1 MFFVPA
7 TQIINTKRYSNTG
20 SGTGYLLLSANQQ
33 KPRKVKP
40 HPLPC
45 AMPKSDTWPGG
56 IAMETMTSMDSAGS
70 CDSVVSANS
79 GFSDDSLE
87 YLSAEERA
95 CLMFLEE
102 TIESLEAE
110 EDSGLSNDEPDCLPA
125 PGSLATKVAHLSSS
139 MNHNKL
145 DDVTRNPYDDPI
157 SEADKDHKPLHSY
170 LVPTP
175 LILANSG
182 GTVLPKPKPEA
193 DPSPALSTCLT
204 DLPPDRVDL
213 VLPPSDTSPDSK
225 PSKGHQRVPSEVN
238 VVVIPPPSD
247 FRDDPVE
254 VKDPQG
260 DRTKGPL
267 TSDELAQ
274 MRKRASLK
282 KAPQASPEMKH
293 TAKPPPI
300 DLSRN
305 GSAPPSPSE
314 AQPAPLH
321 ESSEPKTSPPTVAP
335 KPKRLPSNIILKTHK
350 APVHGMDAGASQTCT
365 SPGERVMMDPQKV
378 RMEALRKLGLLKEDE
393 ADSGPPAHSPLHS
406 PKTRMSWGASPAP
419 VSPVST
425 DPPRSETA
433 KAPPSPSPP
442 PALKEAQDPKM
453 SRGHRERSQ
462 SDLPTASRPSLTTPG
477 VKSAT
482 LERSG
487 LSGSSGP
494 PARITPA
501 RIWSS
506 PSQLRHTR
514 PRPASLGNGKDFS
527 VIQGDAPQPAATAAA
542 PKPPE
547 VGDGSRSLP
556 GFVAPPPSSSHKLP
570 RSQGISV
577 LITPRSKTGEDRRE
591 ALRKLGLLKD

>member
-1 MFFVPA
+1 
-7 TQIINTKRYSNTG
+7 
-20 SGTGYLLLSANQQ
+20 
-33 KPRKVKP
+33 
-40 HPLPC
+40 
-45 AMPKSDTWPGG
+45 MPKSDTWPGG

-87 YLSAEERA
+87 HLSAEERA

-110 EDSGLSNDEPDCLPA
+110 EDSGLSNDEPDHLPA
-125 PGSLATKVAHLSSS
+125 PGSLAAKVANLSSS
-139 MNHNKL
+139 VIHNKL
-145 DDVTRNPYDDPI
+145 DDVSRNPYDDPV
-157 SEADKDHKPLHSY
+157 SDADKDHKPLHSY

-175 LILANSG
+175 LVLANSG
-182 GTVLPKPKPEA
+182 CAVLPKPKPEA

-213 VLPPSDTSPDSK
+213 VFPPSNTSPNSK

-254 VKDPQG
+254 VEDRQG
-260 DRTKGPL
+260 DRMTVSKGPL

-293 TAKPPPI
+293 TVKPLPI

-321 ESSEPKTSPPTVAP
+321 ESSEPKMSPPAVAP

-350 APVHGMDAGASQTCT
+350 APVHGTDAGASQACT

-419 VSPVST
+419 VSPIST
-425 DPPRSETA
+425 DPPRGETA

-442 PALKEAQDPKM
+442 PSLKEAQDPRI

-462 SDLPTASRPSLTTPG
+462 SDLPTASRPSVTNPPG

-487 LSGSSGP
+487 MGLSGSSASP
-494 PARITPA
+494 PSSDQDKIPPGTAMER
-501 RIWSS
+501 S

-527 VIQGDAPQPAATAAA
+527 VIQGDAPQPAAAA
-542 PKPPE
+542 PKAPE
-547 VGDGSRSLP
+547 AGDGSRSLP
-556 GFVAPPPSSSHKLP
+556 SFVAPPHSSSHKLP